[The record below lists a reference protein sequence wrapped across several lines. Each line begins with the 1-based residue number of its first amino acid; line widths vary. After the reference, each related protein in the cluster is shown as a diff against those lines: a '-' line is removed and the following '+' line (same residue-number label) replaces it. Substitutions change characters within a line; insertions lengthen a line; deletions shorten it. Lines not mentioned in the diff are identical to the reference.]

1 AVVAAAP
8 AARAEPPERVTAL
21 VDGEGEAALRQGR
34 TEALAGV
41 LRTVLAQE
49 GLHAAVTGDARAEL
63 VESCASLLTNERVRA
78 RRGRAVYTASVALR
92 ELRRRVLEAVGA
104 PILGKRM
111 VVKVAFE
118 HAEPETG

>member
-1 AVVAAAP
+1 MLRSSRRERPMRGIWASVGCGVVAVVAAAP

-63 VESCASLLTNERVRA
+63 VESCASLLTNGRVRA
-78 RRGRAVYTASVALR
+78 RRGRAVYAA
-92 ELRRRVLEAVGA
+92 
-104 PILGKRM
+104 
-111 VVKVAFE
+111 
-118 HAEPETG
+118 